1 MICKKCGQTFE
12 DGFNNC
18 PNCGESVNGKKKAK
32 KPIFKKWW
40 FWLII
45 VLVLFIIIGS
55 AGGGSEEET
64 SVDGNEQTTVEAG
77 VDVDATA
84 EEQTDEETTAEE
96 ETTEQID
103 YRETC
108 VAVGYK
114 DIARMPDDYK
124 GMDVYFSGQV
134 IQVMESSFS
143 NSVTYRINV
152 TQDEYGFWEDTVY
165 VTYSL
170 PDGAP
175 RILEEDIVTFYGVC
189 QGTYTYSA
197 VLGNNITIPSVD
209 AEIIDIIS

>member
-55 AGGGSEEET
+55 SGGGSEEET
-64 SVDGNEQTTVEAG
+64 SADGNEQTTVEAG

-84 EEQTDEETTAEE
+84 EEQTEETTAEE
-96 ETTEQID
+96 TTTEQID

-165 VTYSL
+165 VTYRL
-170 PDGAP
+170 PDGSP